1 MSKNN
6 KPKTI
11 YLFIILLTVIVSI
24 TGATY
29 AYWTASAN
37 SVNNAVQTSSTIYS
51 ISMEITQL
59 YSGFSFIPMN
69 DDDAL
74 KALKNECKDKYDR
87 GACAA
92 YKIRVYDYNEDLN
105 FISGF
110 MNINTKNMENISYM
124 MYRISDELDEDNCA
138 SINEKN
144 YCIATN
150 PTKAIVDKDLSLG
163 DSYSVAGT
171 TETEFIL
178 LIWLTNLN
186 TNQNDTDIGEFNAIV
201 TMQAGNGGEIKG
213 SIASVIKQED
223 ATIPNQDNTEGE

>member
-124 MYRISDELDEDNCA
+124 MYRISDELDEDNPRP
-138 SINEKN
+138 ELRF
-144 YCIATN
+144 
-150 PTKAIVDKDLSLG
+150 P
-163 DSYSVAGT
+163 
-171 TETEFIL
+171 IL
-178 LIWLTNLN
+178 LLRPCTAASFLN
-186 TNQNDTDIGEFNAIV
+186 CPACFV
-201 TMQAGNGGEIKG
+201 F
-213 SIASVIKQED
+213 VIPL
-223 ATIPNQDNTEGE
+223 ATLSFI